1 MNPAAS
7 TPARATSHPGAL
19 ARLAAFLSGHRCPGC
34 ATPCVGWICADC
46 EHRLNRPRLRC
57 VGCALPLTAALA
69 AAAPADESQAADTG
83 TPAAAPQDAPH
94 QAPHTP
100 PQPAAMRCGRCL
112 SEPPP
117 VAASYAA
124 FDYAAPGDRLVQALK
139 FNQRTALAAPLAAL
153 LADALPEG
161 QAAFAASSAA
171 EPAHFDRILPIPLS
185 PSRERSRGY
194 NQSWELVRRL
204 PPTLGPACWQTLTR
218 TRDTASQ
225 MALPL
230 TERERN
236 VRGAF
241 AVQREVAGLH
251 LLLVDDVMTTGAT
264 LFEAAR
270 VLRKAGAA
278 SVTALALA
286 RTP

>member
-1 MNPAAS
+1 M
-7 TPARATSHPGAL
+7 
-19 ARLAAFLSGHRCPGC
+19 
-34 ATPCVGWICADC
+34 GWVCADC
-46 EHRLNRPRLRC
+46 EHRLNRPQLRC

-69 AAAPADESQAADTG
+69 AAAKPDALQATNTD
-83 TPAAAPQDAPH
+83 TPAAAPRDASQPPP
-94 QAPHTP
+94 QTP
-100 PQPAAMRCGRCL
+100 PQPAATRCGRCL
-112 SEPPP
+112 SEPSP

-139 FNQRTALAAPLAAL
+139 FNQRTALAAPLAVL
-153 LADALPEG
+153 LAGALPSGE
-161 QAAFAASSAA
+161 AAPDASSCAA
-171 EPAHFDRILPIPLS
+171 QPRFDRILPIPLS

-204 PPTLGPACWQTLTR
+204 PPALGPACWQTLVR

-225 MALPL
+225 MALPH

-241 AVQREVAGLH
+241 AVQRDVADLH